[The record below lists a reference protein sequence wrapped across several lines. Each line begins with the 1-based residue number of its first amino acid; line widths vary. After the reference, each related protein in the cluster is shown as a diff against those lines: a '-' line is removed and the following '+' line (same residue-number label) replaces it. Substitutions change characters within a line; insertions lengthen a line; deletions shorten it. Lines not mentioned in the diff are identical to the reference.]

1 MVMKLEKKEII
12 ILGDGVAG
20 QTAAIY
26 AARADLKPLIITGYQ
41 SGGQLTETTEVENFP
56 GFPEGIDGTELVER
70 MRKQAARFGA
80 EYKFD
85 RAIKIEGEELNY
97 KVHLEGGEIIETK
110 TIIIATG
117 ASAKKLGLE
126 AEKEYFGR
134 GISACATCDAAFTRD
149 KTVIVVGGGDVA
161 MEEASFLTKFAKKVY
176 LVHRR
181 DSFRASRIMQ
191 KRVLENE
198 KITILWNK
206 IIVDIKGD
214 GTKVTKAILK
224 DTQTGEEKELETDFV
239 FYAIGHKPNTD
250 FLKDFIEL
258 DEQGYIKT
266 NRMLETNKPGIWAA
280 GDVQDKIWRQAVTA
294 AGTGAATAINVE
306 RYLEEKKE

>member
-1 MVMKLEKKEII
+1 MKRKVV

-26 AARADLKPLIITGYQ
+26 TGRAELQPLVITGYQ

-70 MRKQAARFGA
+70 MRKQATKFGA

-85 RAIKIEGEELNY
+85 RAVKIEGEEMNY
-97 KVHLEGGEIIETK
+97 KVHLEGGEIIEAE

-117 ASAKKLGLE
+117 ASAKKLGLK
-126 AEKEYFGR
+126 AEEEYFGR
-134 GISACATCDAAFTRD
+134 GISACATCDAAFTKD
-149 KTVIVVGGGDVA
+149 KIVTVVGGGDVA
-161 MEEASFLTKFAKKVY
+161 MEEATFLTRFAKKVY

-181 DSFRASRIMQ
+181 DKFRASKIMQ
-191 KRVLENE
+191 KRVFENP
-198 KITILWNK
+198 KIEILWNK

-214 GTKVTKAILK
+214 GNKVTTAILK
-224 DTQTGEEKELETDFV
+224 DTVTGEEKELQTDFV
-239 FYAIGHKPNTD
+239 FYAIGHKPNTE

-258 DEQGYIKT
+258 DEHGYIKT
-266 NRMLETNKPGIWAA
+266 NRMLETNKPGIWAV

-294 AGTGAATAINVE
+294 AGTGAAAAINAE
-306 RYLEEKKE
+306 RYLSEKESE

>member
-1 MVMKLEKKEII
+1 MKRKVV

-26 AARADLKPLIITGYQ
+26 AARAELQPLIITGYQ

-70 MRKQAARFGA
+70 MRKQATKFGA

-85 RAIKIEGEELNY
+85 RATKIEGEEMNY
-97 KVHLEGGEIIETK
+97 KISLEGGEIIEAE

-117 ASAKKLGLE
+117 ASAKKLGLK
-126 AEKEYFGR
+126 AEETYFGR
-134 GISACATCDAAFTRD
+134 GISACATCDAAFTKD

-161 MEEASFLTKFAKKVY
+161 MEEATFLTRFAKKVY

-181 DSFRASRIMQ
+181 DKFRASKIMQ
-191 KRVLENE
+191 KRVFENE

-206 IIVDIKGD
+206 IITDVQGD

-224 DTQTGEEKELETDFV
+224 DTLTGEEQELQTDFV
-239 FYAIGHKPNTD
+239 FYAIGHKPNTE

-258 DEQGYIKT
+258 DEHGYIKT

-294 AGTGAATAINVE
+294 AGTGAAAAINAE
-306 RYLEEKKE
+306 RYLSEKEE

>member
-1 MVMKLEKKEII
+1 MKRKVI

-26 AARADLKPLIITGYQ
+26 AARADLKPLVITGYQ
-41 SGGQLTETTEVENFP
+41 PAGQLSETTEVENFP
-56 GFPEGIDGTELVER
+56 GFPDGIEGTELVER
-70 MRKQAARFGA
+70 MRKQATKFGA

-85 RAIKIEGEELNY
+85 KATKIEGEEMNY
-97 KVHLEGGEIIETK
+97 KIHLEGGEILEAE

-117 ASAKKLGLE
+117 ASAKKLGLK
-126 AEKEYFGR
+126 AEEEYFGR

-161 MEEASFLTKFAKKVY
+161 MEEATFLTKFAKKVY

-181 DSFRASRIMQ
+181 DSFRASKIMQ
-191 KRVLENE
+191 KRVFDNP
-198 KITILWNK
+198 KIEILWNK
-206 IIVDIKGD
+206 IVVDVKGD

-239 FYAIGHKPNTD
+239 FYAIGHKPNTE

-258 DEQGYIKT
+258 DEHGYVKT

-280 GDVQDKIWRQAVTA
+280 GDVQDKIWRQAITA
-294 AGTGAATAINVE
+294 AGTGAAAAINAE
-306 RYLEEKKE
+306 RYLSEKESENN